1 MGAYPAP
8 MMTRSKAMTD
18 KILIPRQL
26 LEELLGFAESNLR
39 ELEARM
45 QTTAIKAGKAEVKR
59 IVDEASALLLRP

>member
-1 MGAYPAP
+1 
-8 MMTRSKAMTD
+8 MTD